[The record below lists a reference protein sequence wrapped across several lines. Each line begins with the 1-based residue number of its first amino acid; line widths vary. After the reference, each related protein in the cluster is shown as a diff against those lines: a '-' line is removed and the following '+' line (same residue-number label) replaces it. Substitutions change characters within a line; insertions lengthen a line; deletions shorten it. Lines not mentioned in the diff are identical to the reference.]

1 MRIARTLGI
10 AGFIFTL
17 VASSLIV
24 PTAAA
29 PAPRTLTM
37 VVGGTTPTLNP
48 HAAAS
53 TPSVAVFLQIFE
65 GLTRFDDKGK
75 LEPALAESWRAVD
88 ATTWEFKLRRN
99 VRFHSGHA
107 LSAEDV
113 KFSVEQV
120 FRPELRSVQRTR
132 IALVD
137 RVEAVDDQTVRFVT
151 SKPFPILPAQLA
163 IIFVASRQYH
173 AEKGDAYVADHP
185 VGTGPFRLATWRPGG
200 ERFEFEAFNE
210 YWGGRPKIDRLIIRQ
225 IPEGA
230 TRVSA
235 LLAGEAHI
243 ANNLPIDLAERVNQT
258 RGFRIVS
265 GFLGNGLII
274 GFNIWQKT
282 PLQNAKVRQA
292 LRFAVDREAIL
303 RDLLKGQ
310 GRILNE
316 QVLTGEAFGYNPDLR
331 PLKYDPA
338 RAKALLAEAG
348 FPSGFSIT
356 LATPQGR
363 YLMDK
368 EIATAV
374 AAQLSAVGVQ
384 TTVQSMDLGTFARG
398 LIEGSFAMFLV
409 GWQNS
414 PNFDADTA
422 LQWFQSTSVYRWAG
436 DRVADRMILD
446 ARTTVDPAKRRAL
459 YKRVTEY
466 MHTTQ
471 HPAIFLFQ
479 TKLLYG
485 LSAQVDGFVPRPDE
499 YYNFRTVQVR

>member
-1 MRIARTLGI
+1 MRTLWITI
-10 AGFIFTL
+10 AILALVTSSLVIPAAGAPAAKTL
-17 VASSLIV
+17 VVA
-24 PTAAA
+24 
-29 PAPRTLTM
+29 
-37 VVGGTTPTLNP
+37 VGGTTPTLNP

-65 GLTRFDDKGK
+65 GLTRFDDKGR

-88 ATTWEFKLRRN
+88 ATTWEFKLRSG
-99 VRFHSGHA
+99 VRFHSGQT
-107 LSAEDV
+107 LTAEDV

-132 IALVD
+132 IALLD
-137 RVEAVDDQTVRFVT
+137 RVEVVDPQTVRFIT

-163 IIFVASRQYH
+163 IIFIASRQYY
-173 AEKGDAYVADHP
+173 AEKGEAYVADHP
-185 VGTGPFRLATWRPGG
+185 VGTGPFRFVSWRPGG
-200 ERFEFEAFNE
+200 ERFEFEAFDQ

-243 ANNLPIDLAERVNQT
+243 ANNLPIDLADTVNRT
-258 RGFRIVS
+258 RGYRIIS

-274 GFNIWQKT
+274 GFNVWQKG

-292 LRFAVDREAIL
+292 LRYAVDRESIL

-316 QVLTGEAFGYNPDLR
+316 QVLTPEAFGYNPDLR
-331 PLKYDPA
+331 PLPYDPA
-338 RAKALLAEAG
+338 RAKQLLAEAG
-348 FPSGFSIT
+348 YPNGFPIT
-356 LATPQGR
+356 LATPVGR

-374 AAQLSAVGVQ
+374 AAQLSAVGVE
-384 TTVQSMDLGTFARG
+384 TAVQSMDLGTFARG
-398 LIEGSFAMFLV
+398 LVAGSFPMFLV

-422 LQWFQSTSVYRWAG
+422 LQWFQSSSVYRWAG
-436 DRVADRMILD
+436 DKVADNLILE
-446 ARTTVDPAKRRAL
+446 ARTTVDPEKRKAL

-485 LSAQVDGFVPRPDE
+485 IAGQVQGFVARPDE
-499 YYNFRTVQVR
+499 YYNFRTVDLR

>member
-1 MRIARTLGI
+1 MRILWTTVLILA
-10 AGFIFTL
+10 L

-24 PTAAA
+24 PAAGA
-29 PAPRTLTM
+29 PAAKTL
-37 VVGGTTPTLNP
+37 VVAVGGTTATLNP

-53 TPSVAVFLQIFE
+53 TPSVAVFVQIFE

-88 ATTWEFKLRRN
+88 ATTWEFKLRGG
-99 VRFHSGHA
+99 VRFHSGHTLTA
-107 LSAEDV
+107 DDV

-137 RVEAVDDQTVRFVT
+137 RVEVVDPQTVRFIT

-163 IIFVASRQYH
+163 IIFIASKQYFT
-173 AEKGDAYVADHP
+173 EKGEAYVADHP
-185 VGTGPFRLATWRPGG
+185 AGTGPFRFVAWRPGG
-200 ERFEFEAFNE
+200 ERFEFEAFDQ
-210 YWGGRPKIDRLIIRQ
+210 YWGGRPKIDRLVIRQ

-243 ANNLPIDLAERVNQT
+243 ANNLPIDLADTVNRT
-258 RGFRIVS
+258 SGFRIIS

-274 GFNIWQKT
+274 GFNVWQKG

-292 LRFAVDREAIL
+292 LRYAVDRESIL

-316 QVLTGEAFGYNPDLR
+316 QVLTPEAFGYNPDLR
-331 PLKYDPA
+331 PLSFDPA
-338 RAKALLAEAG
+338 RAKQLLAEAG
-348 FPSGFSIT
+348 YPEGFRIT
-356 LATPQGR
+356 LSTPQGR

-374 AAQLSAVGVQ
+374 AAQLSAIGVQ
-384 TTVQSMDLGTFARG
+384 TDVRSMDLGTFARG
-398 LIEGSFAMFLV
+398 LVDGSFAMFLV

-436 DRVADRMILD
+436 DKVADRLILE
-446 ARTTVDPAKRRAL
+446 ARTTVDPARRQAV

-466 MHTTQ
+466 MNATQ

-485 LSAQVDGFVPRPDE
+485 LAGSVQGFVARPDE
-499 YYNFRTVQVR
+499 YYNFRTVDLR

>member
-1 MRIARTLGI
+1 MRAHPGVGI
-10 AGFIFTL
+10 VTILIVVVLIGSANSAPAGKTL
-17 VASSLIV
+17 VMA
-24 PTAAA
+24 
-29 PAPRTLTM
+29 
-37 VVGGTTPTLNP
+37 VGGTTASLNP

-53 TPSVAVFLQIFE
+53 TPSVAVFLQVFE
-65 GLTRFDDKGK
+65 GLTRFDDRGK
-75 LEPALAESWRAVD
+75 LEPALATSWRAVD
-88 ATTWEFKLRRN
+88 ATTWEFKLRSG
-99 VRFHSGHA
+99 VRFHSGHT

-132 IALVD
+132 IALVE
-137 RVEAVDDQTVRFVT
+137 RVEVVDPLTVRFVT
-151 SKPFPILPAQLA
+151 SRPFPILPAQLA
-163 IIFVASRQYH
+163 IIFIASRQYF
-173 AEKGDAYVADHP
+173 AERGEAYVADHP
-185 VGTGPFRLATWRPGG
+185 VGTGPFRFVSWRPGG
-200 ERFEFEAFNE
+200 ERFEFEAFDQ
-210 YWGGRPKIDRLIIRQ
+210 YWGGRPKIDRLVIRQ

-243 ANNLPIDLAERVNQT
+243 ANNLPIDLAETVNKT
-258 RGFRIVS
+258 AGFRVIS

-274 GFNIWQKT
+274 GFNIWQKG

-292 LRFAVDREAIL
+292 LRYAVDREAIL

-316 QVLTGEAFGYNPDLR
+316 QVLTPEAFGYNAELR
-331 PLKYDPA
+331 PLPYDPA

-348 FPSGFSIT
+348 YPDGFRIT
-356 LATPQGR
+356 LSTPQGR

-384 TTVQSMDLGTFARG
+384 TDVRAMDLGTFVRG
-398 LIEGSFAMFLV
+398 LTDGSFQMFLV

-436 DRVADRMILD
+436 DKMADRLILE
-446 ARTTVDPAKRRAL
+446 ARTTADPAKRRAL

-485 LSAQVDGFVPRPDE
+485 LAGAVQGFVARPDE
-499 YYNFRTVQVR
+499 YYNFRSVDLR